1 MYRTHFG
8 LREPP
13 FGLTPD
19 TAFTFTCT
27 PHQEALNVLLVAV
40 ENGEGFIKIIGEV
53 GTGKTLLCRRFLG
66 TLGPDYVTAYFPNP
80 MLEPRGLLL
89 GLAEELHVAIDT
101 EADQQSLIKTLNH
114 ALLEFAREDKK
125 VVVCLDEAQAIPA
138 ETLEA
143 LRLLS
148 NLETEK
154 RKLLL
159 VVLFGQPELNAKLAQ
174 ADVRQLT
181 QRITFHYDLTP
192 LSRNETEY
200 YVLHRLQ
207 VAGYMG
213 DRLFQRGAI
222 DLLYRATRGVPRLI
236 NVVAHKALLTAYGE
250 GVHYVYARHVSRAV
264 RDTPSA
270 QAVSRWP
277 RAAATLVLVA
287 GVALVLWYALS

>member
-19 TAFTFTCT
+19 TAFAFACT

-40 ENGEGFIKIIGEV
+40 ENGEGFIKIVGEV
-53 GTGKTLLCRRFLG
+53 GMGKTLLCRRFLA
-66 TLGPDYVTAYFPNP
+66 TLGPAYVTAYFPNP

-89 GLAEELHVAIDT
+89 ALAEELRVPVDRD
-101 EADQQSLIKTLNH
+101 ADQHALIKVLNH
-114 ALLEFAREDKK
+114 ALLDFARSGKK

-159 VVLFGQPELNAKLAQ
+159 VVMFGQPELNAKLSQ
-174 ADVRQLT
+174 PDVRQLL
-181 QRITFHYDLTP
+181 QRITFHYDLAA
-192 LSRNETEY
+192 LSRTETEY
-200 YVLHRLQ
+200 YVVHRLQ
-207 VAGYMG
+207 VAGYVG
-213 DRLFQRGAI
+213 DRLFHRGAP
-222 DLLYRATRGVPRLI
+222 DALYRASRGVPRLI
-236 NVVAHKALLTAYGE
+236 NIIAHKAMLAAYGE
-250 GVHYVYARHVSRAV
+250 GVHYVSARHVRRAAK
-264 RDTPSA
+264 DTPA
-270 QAVSRWP
+270 ATPVRRWP
-277 RAAATLVLVA
+277 RAAAAAVLAV
-287 GVALVLWYALS
+287 VALAAAWYALA

>member
-174 ADVRQLT
+174 GDVRQLT

-277 RAAATLVLVA
+277 RAAATLVVVA